1 MPNIVSYN
9 TACHRYI
16 SLELLSNVLTIDS
29 FRMPEYVSQALGKSQ
44 KRLGLDPSLVPLGTF
59 RELEKSLGDHVII
72 PVLKSPLVR
81 TIIPVLKSPLVRMMQ
96 RCMYILKRKYKQ
108 EIHAAV
114 HVHLEAQERASDQ
127 LIAISF
133 VTNSM
138 MCVTFLSED
147 AVLAA
152 TEGLRRVLAW
162 SDNH

>member
-1 MPNIVSYN
+1 MLNIVSYD

-16 SLELLSNVLTIDS
+16 SLDFFLDVLTIIS

-59 RELEKSLGDHVII
+59 RELEQTLGDHVII

-81 TIIPVLKSPLVRMMQ
+81 MMQ
-96 RCMYILKRKYKQ
+96 RYMYILKRKYKQ